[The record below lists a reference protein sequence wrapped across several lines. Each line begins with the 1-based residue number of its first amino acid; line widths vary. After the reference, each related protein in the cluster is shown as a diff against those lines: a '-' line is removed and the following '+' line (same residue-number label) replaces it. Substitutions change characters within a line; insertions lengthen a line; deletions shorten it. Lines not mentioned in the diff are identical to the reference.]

1 MRKRKVLVVED
12 QKLNR
17 AVLKEILE
25 SEYDVLYA
33 VNGKEALDIMNR
45 EGRHLSLVLLD
56 IVMPVMDGY
65 EVLKVMERRKLLE
78 QIPVL
83 VASQHLVMIRNYRH
97 YCWVREIMCQSLI
110 IRRY

>member
-33 VNGKEALDIMNR
+33 VNGKEALDSI
-45 EGRHLSLVLLD
+45 
-56 IVMPVMDGY
+56 
-65 EVLKVMERRKLLE
+65 
-78 QIPVL
+78 
-83 VASQHLVMIRNYRH
+83 
-97 YCWVREIMCQSLI
+97 
-110 IRRY
+110 

>member
-83 VASQHLVMIRNYRH
+83 VASQHFGDDSELQALLHGAVD
-97 YCWVREIMCQSLI
+97 
-110 IRRY
+110 

>member
-33 VNGKEALDIMNR
+33 VNGHYEP
-45 EGRHLSLVLLD
+45 GRTAFEPGS
-56 IVMPVMDGY
+56 
-65 EVLKVMERRKLLE
+65 
-78 QIPVL
+78 
-83 VASQHLVMIRNYRH
+83 S
-97 YCWVREIMCQSLI
+97 
-110 IRRY
+110 